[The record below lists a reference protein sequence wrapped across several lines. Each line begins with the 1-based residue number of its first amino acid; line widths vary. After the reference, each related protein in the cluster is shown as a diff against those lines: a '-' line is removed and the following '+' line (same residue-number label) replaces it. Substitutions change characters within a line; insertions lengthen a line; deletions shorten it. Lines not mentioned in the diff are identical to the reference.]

1 MRKKVNNEKTL
12 QIRINQL
19 EEEVQALR
27 ALKLNSSKT
36 PYKSI
41 LIKHLDDNSIEI
53 LSDELIT
60 VSELTVILTSGL
72 LGLINSASKND
83 IKNKDQIKKQINNI
97 LKNDK
102 FISVKFNNLLR

>member
-1 MRKKVNNEKTL
+1 MNNEKTL

-27 ALKLNSSKT
+27 ALKLNSSKI

-41 LIKHLDDNSIEI
+41 LIKHSDDNSIEI

-72 LGLINSASKND
+72 LGLMNSTSKND
-83 IKNKDQIKKQINNI
+83 IKNKNQIKKQINDI
-97 LKNDK
+97 LTNGK

>member
-1 MRKKVNNEKTL
+1 MNNEKTL

-19 EEEVQALR
+19 EEEVQALK

>member
-1 MRKKVNNEKTL
+1 MNNKETL

-27 ALKLNSSKT
+27 ALKLDSSKI

-41 LIKHLDDNSIEI
+41 LIKHLDDGSVEM
-53 LSDELIT
+53 LSNELIT
-60 VSELTVILTSGL
+60 AEELAVILTSGL

-83 IKNKDQIKKQINNI
+83 PKNKDRIIKQLNDI
-97 LKNDK
+97 LKNGE
-102 FISVKFNNLLR
+102 FISAKFN

>member
-1 MRKKVNNEKTL
+1 MNNEKTL

-41 LIKHLDDNSIEI
+41 LIKHSDDNSIEI

>member
-1 MRKKVNNEKTL
+1 MNNEKTL
-12 QIRINQL
+12 QIKINQL

-27 ALKLNSSKT
+27 ALKLNLSKI

-41 LIKHLDDNSIEI
+41 LIKHSDDNSIEI

>member
-1 MRKKVNNEKTL
+1 MNNEKTL

-41 LIKHLDDNSIEI
+41 LIKHSDDNSIEI

-60 VSELTVILTSGL
+60 VAELTVMLTSGL

>member
-1 MRKKVNNEKTL
+1 MNNEKTL

-41 LIKHLDDNSIEI
+41 LIKH
-53 LSDELIT
+53 
-60 VSELTVILTSGL
+60 
-72 LGLINSASKND
+72 
-83 IKNKDQIKKQINNI
+83 
-97 LKNDK
+97 
-102 FISVKFNNLLR
+102 

>member
-1 MRKKVNNEKTL
+1 MNNEKTL

-27 ALKLNSSKT
+27 ALKLNLSKT

-41 LIKHLDDNSIEI
+41 LIKHSDDNSIEI

>member
-1 MRKKVNNEKTL
+1 MNIVEAL

-27 ALKLNSSKT
+27 ALKLNSSKI

-41 LIKHLDDNSIEI
+41 LIKYSDDNSIEI

-97 LKNDK
+97 LTNGK

>member
-1 MRKKVNNEKTL
+1 MSNKETL

-27 ALKLNSSKT
+27 ALKLNSST

-41 LIKHLDDNSIEI
+41 LIKYSDDNSIEI

-83 IKNKDQIKKQINNI
+83 VKNKDQIKKQINRKENEH
-97 LKNDK
+97 N
-102 FISVKFNNLLR
+102 

>member
-1 MRKKVNNEKTL
+1 MNNEKTL
-12 QIRINQL
+12 QIKINQL

-27 ALKLNSSKT
+27 ALKLNSSKI

>member
-1 MRKKVNNEKTL
+1 MNNEKTL

-19 EEEVQALR
+19 EKEVQALK
-27 ALKLNSSKT
+27 ALKLTSSKT

-83 IKNKDQIKKQINNI
+83 IKNKDQIKKQINDI
-97 LKNDK
+97 LKNGK

>member
-1 MRKKVNNEKTL
+1 M
-12 QIRINQL
+12 
-19 EEEVQALR
+19 
-27 ALKLNSSKT
+27 
-36 PYKSI
+36 
-41 LIKHLDDNSIEI
+41 
-53 LSDELIT
+53 
-60 VSELTVILTSGL
+60 LTSGL